1 MMCTYI
7 SCTAYFSVRAILILY
22 HIKFLHGKHLR
33 CLRMCVHG
41 LEHQEAIQAYMR
53 QLLWIICVGSG
64 SGLLS
69 FNQCLMTLFQIF
81 PSSFVTYVSEVL
93 CFKISISV
101 FVFYKL
107 LNFFTYKHLH

>member
-1 MMCTYI
+1 
-7 SCTAYFSVRAILILY
+7 
-22 HIKFLHGKHLR
+22 
-33 CLRMCVHG
+33 
-41 LEHQEAIQAYMR
+41 MR

-69 FNQCLMTLFQIF
+69 FNQCLTTLFQIF

-101 FVFYKL
+101 LFSISCLISLPISTYTRKIQFYNTKKIL
-107 LNFFTYKHLH
+107 